1 MSEKYYQCILQL
13 VLPYWGP
20 NQLKPPGFDLYESF
34 YENGHVRIS
43 GNQKL
48 KSVKSIVD
56 TNRARY
62 AQNEDLIAEAQEN
75 FEKIGEPEDAWA
87 NLCPETELLR

>member
-1 MSEKYYQCILQL
+1 M
-13 VLPYWGP
+13 
-20 NQLKPPGFDLYESF
+20 
-34 YENGHVRIS
+34 
-43 GNQKL
+43 
-48 KSVKSIVD
+48 D

-87 NLCPETELLR
+87 NLCPETELLRQQWSAEKKDDLELNEREELPDMQPETRADVLYKIQ